1 MRLQLKL
8 LSFEGAPLSSLMAL
22 LAIYAGFLPSSSAP
36 PAIGRRGSASDLTS
50 GGEFGS
56 NVQGGGSGPEDSPA
70 EEVGAKLSSVSDIG
84 DGEAGEAGEAGEEGG
99 KQLAEL
105 GLEGLQSS
113 LGMGTPMLHWSLLE
127 TLR

>member
-70 EEVGAKLSSVSDIG
+70 GEVGAKLSSVSDIG
-84 DGEAGEAGEAGEEGG
+84 DGEAGEAGEEGG